1 MNELRNIDES
11 LPVLNDI
18 NLVKLFLHGN
28 DFFDDKGNQCMFV

>member
-18 NLVKLFLHGN
+18 NLAKLFLHSN
-28 DFFDDKGNQCMFV
+28 DFFDDKGN